1 MPIKIIYEKTENPIK
16 EIVHTDTYG
25 DRLRA
30 YRVGNS
36 LFISQAHDSTGESIS
51 QEFTPKEARE
61 FAQAFIKLA
70 DQIDK
75 E

>member
-1 MPIKIIYEKTENPIK
+1 MPIKIIYEKIA
-16 EIVHTDTYG
+16 HTDTYG
-25 DRLRA
+25 DRLTVE
-30 YRVGNS
+30 RVGDN
-36 LFISQAHDSTGESIS
+36 LFISQTHNCESVY
-51 QEFTPKEARE
+51 QEFTPQEARE